1 MPFGTCR
8 TAKAAFFNKPGKNI
22 QLTME
27 VNNAPI
33 ISDFADGIKFR
44 NYSRDEL
51 LLLSGK
57 QFKILSKELD
67 NGIYKISVVQQ

>member
-1 MPFGTCR
+1 
-8 TAKAAFFNKPGKNI
+8 
-22 QLTME
+22 ME

-51 LLLSGK
+51 LLLPGK

>member
-1 MPFGTCR
+1 
-8 TAKAAFFNKPGKNI
+8 
-22 QLTME
+22 ME

-33 ISDFADGIKFR
+33 ISEFADGIKFR

-57 QFKILSKELD
+57 QFKILLGRRRKKLTLEFDRKNQS
-67 NGIYKISVVQQ
+67 SFQS